1 MNIFE
6 RGRNLKGTFIRK
18 LSRHP
23 RAFWGMHL
31 AHLGIAVFVIGV
43 ALVKGY
49 PSERDVRMYPGEQV
63 AVSSYTFIFNGTRE
77 VRGQNYTATQ
87 GDFTVLR
94 KGDEVARLH
103 PEKEELFQLSVYAND
118 GGRD

>member
-1 MNIFE
+1 MFVGTALALWIALSVLMNIFE

-43 ALVKGY
+43 ASCEG
-49 PSERDVRMYPGEQV
+49 
-63 AVSSYTFIFNGTRE
+63 VSIRTGCTHVSWRAGCSQF
-77 VRGQNYTATQ
+77 
-87 GDFTVLR
+87 
-94 KGDEVARLH
+94 LH
-103 PEKEELFQLSVYAND
+103 LYLQWNA
-118 GGRD
+118 